1 MNKKPVSE
9 RSDEKLEVM
18 LQNIEK
24 NSVMQIE
31 QLMQLSHTVYK
42 QSKYISESES
52 KLLDELNR
60 FHKSTPQ
67 RGMAVVFQKFFKDL
81 VGQLNNYDDLL
92 RDLNI
97 EKEIQDNSWIKA
109 IVILRSGFESI
120 LKDWGL
126 EEIKISEGIDIFNP
140 ELHQAV
146 ESMEELDNTNVPE
159 ETIIKVYKRGWKL
172 QNFIIQYPQV
182 VVK

>member
-1 MNKKPVSE
+1 
-9 RSDEKLEVM
+9 
-18 LQNIEK
+18 
-24 NSVMQIE
+24 
-31 QLMQLSHTVYK
+31 
-42 QSKYISESES
+42 
-52 KLLDELNR
+52 
-60 FHKSTPQ
+60 
-67 RGMAVVFQKFFKDL
+67 
-81 VGQLNNYDDLL
+81 LNNYDDLL